1 MYVLH
6 KKKTS
11 KKSNNSRVNHINVY
25 IHSVMPTNKYN
36 TNFNNSLI
44 IVHINMNKKKTT
56 QTIATIIW
64 QSIKNKKK
72 TNHEHEVQQ
81 EW

>member
-1 MYVLH
+1 
-6 KKKTS
+6 
-11 KKSNNSRVNHINVY
+11 
-25 IHSVMPTNKYN
+25 MPTNKYN